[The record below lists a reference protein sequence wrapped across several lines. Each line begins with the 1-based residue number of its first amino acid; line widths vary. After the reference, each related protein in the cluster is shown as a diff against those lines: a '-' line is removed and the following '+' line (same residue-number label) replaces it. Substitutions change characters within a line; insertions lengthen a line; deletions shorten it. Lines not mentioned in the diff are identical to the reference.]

1 MAANNESGDPESL
14 RIPFSRIATFVRQVT
29 HDVRNN
35 LNSMDLQAAYV
46 NELVKDPEAVAEVR
60 RIRDLIQSSARHLQ
74 ALSANFQTAALNLVT
89 YNAKILVEDL
99 RDRLAKTFPA
109 EAQKISWKVNLDEE
123 SLEVDVEAFFGSLIE
138 LLRNAIQFGG
148 PKADISVE
156 VENENGFFVLQILE
170 AKPAPAT
177 PPESWGAEP
186 FVSTRRS
193 GYGLGLYRTRKT
205 LGLHGGG
212 LTIFYDSKRALLVS
226 RVMLP
231 LATPT

>member
-1 MAANNESGDPESL
+1 MAANNQAGDSESL
-14 RIPFSRIATFVRQVT
+14 QIPFSRIATFVRQVT

-60 RIRDLIQSSARHLQ
+60 RIRDLIQTSARHLQ
-74 ALSANFQTAALNLVT
+74 ALSTNFQTASLNLVT

-99 RDRLAKTFPA
+99 RDRLSKTFPT
-109 EAQKISWKVNLDEE
+109 ESQKITWKVNLDEE
-123 SLEVDVEAFFGSLIE
+123 SLEVDVEAFFGALTE
-138 LLRNAIQFGG
+138 LFRNAIQFGG
-148 PKADISVE
+148 AGAAISVE
-156 VENENGFFVLQILE
+156 VENENGYFALQILE

-177 PPESWGAEP
+177 PPETWGMEP

-193 GYGLGLYRTRKT
+193 GYGLGLFRTRRT
-205 LGLHGGG
+205 LSLHHGG
-212 LTIFYDSKRALLVS
+212 LTIFYDSKRAVLVS
-226 RVMLP
+226 RVLLP